1 MAISTTRWIRS
12 PALWFLPIALLILW
26 GGILSDIQRARI
38 NDQHYAESSIQFQS
52 QTFAEF
58 TRANIEHVNELLFDA
73 RNLWLDQ
80 NNHFSE
86 RLRQRQGL
94 IADLA
99 AQISIIDENGYLV
112 FSNVLAQPDHRYL
125 GAEAFFSSH
134 LGKGIDQLFIS
145 QPYQDPISNRW
156 VLQFS
161 RPIYQGKQFK
171 GVIVISVFPDS
182 LTNAHQKIS
191 LSNNIVTTISK
202 ASGFVIARST
212 SSDQSYQLQIKDFPF
227 DSPNGPNTG
236 VYTRVDQ
243 PDPINRLFGYVRLP
257 EFDLIVFAS
266 LPFDEVMAPYLEH
279 RIEALLVGAVMSLFL
294 IGIGILVL
302 RNLKASERAEQTARA
317 SEAMLQA
324 SIEVTGEGFVIFDD
338 QDRLVYLNDRYRNL
352 YSHTAPAMKIG
363 TRFEEIIRYGVER
376 GQYAAAIGHEEEW
389 IAQRLQAHS
398 KSEDQVLQQ
407 LGDGTWLKIRERRTP
422 EGYTVGFR
430 IDITEQVEARRAAE
444 QALQDLKQAEKV
456 KTLFLSNISHE
467 LRTPLNGIVGMT
479 EVLFHTELNPQQR
492 EILKY
497 LKESSEKL
505 RALLM
510 NLLDFSELQT
520 KTLGVEF
527 APFNPYEMLGAL
539 TSKFQTLATGKRL
552 SLKAES
558 QGYVPYSVIG
568 DMARITQVLRQLI
581 ENAIKFTAVGEV
593 EVTMFFSAA
602 TEEEK
607 PKLGFTVR
615 DTGQGISSDDQVII
629 FQPFTQKD
637 GSSTREQ
644 GGTGIGLSLA
654 RGIVEK
660 LGGQLTLKSIPG
672 VGSTFTFNVQV
683 TLPT

>member
-1 MAISTTRWIRS
+1 
-12 PALWFLPIALLILW
+12 
-26 GGILSDIQRARI
+26 
-38 NDQHYAESSIQFQS
+38 
-52 QTFAEF
+52 
-58 TRANIEHVNELLFDA
+58 
-73 RNLWLDQ
+73 
-80 NNHFSE
+80 
-86 RLRQRQGL
+86 
-94 IADLA
+94 
-99 AQISIIDENGYLV
+99 
-112 FSNVLAQPDHRYL
+112 
-125 GAEAFFSSH
+125 
-134 LGKGIDQLFIS
+134 
-145 QPYQDPISNRW
+145 
-156 VLQFS
+156 
-161 RPIYQGKQFK
+161 
-171 GVIVISVFPDS
+171 
-182 LTNAHQKIS
+182 
-191 LSNNIVTTISK
+191 
-202 ASGFVIARST
+202 
-212 SSDQSYQLQIKDFPF
+212 
-227 DSPNGPNTG
+227 
-236 VYTRVDQ
+236 VDQ

-389 IAQRLQAHS
+389 IAQRLQAHR